1 MALIT
6 CLDCEKQISDAAATC
21 IHCGRPVTA
30 VAPPPAAPDMASDVH
45 AGVQSSKLK
54 QDLGSAIAFVGLPAA
69 MVIGMATT
77 ASTGWMV
84 AVAVCVVAVFVH
96 YR

>member
-6 CLDCEKQISDAAATC
+6 CPDCEKQISDAAATC

-30 VAPPPAAPDMASDVH
+30 ATPPPAASDMASDVH

-54 QDLGSAIAFVGLPAA
+54 QDLGSAIAFVGLPVA
-69 MVIGMATT
+69 MVIGMATS
-77 ASTGWMV
+77 ASTGWMIAVGVCIV
-84 AVAVCVVAVFVH
+84 AMIVH
-96 YR
+96 YG